1 MTQSASSK
9 CASKFKL
16 ITSSIVLA
24 LLASASSVATGCRTA
39 QSLQAD
45 VAVNAPATG
54 VVRSVLV
61 GDGAAIEKDA
71 AIIEIAVASEPAG
84 DQASNKEKDKTG
96 QQTAAATVAR
106 NNVVAA
112 EGDANRTLVE
122 LQRIEPLVKRGLAS
136 QAELDKARA
145 QNQDAQARL
154 ERARERAKSIEQQR
168 VEQQRVEQQRSEA
181 STPGTRGEE
190 IVAVRAPIAGKIHQI
205 NVQAGQQVTAGQTLA
220 RVAGS

>member
-1 MTQSASSK
+1 MSQTTWK
-9 CASKFKL
+9 CASGFKM
-16 ITSSIVLA
+16 ITSSV
-24 LLASASSVATGCRTA
+24 LLAMLASVSTVATACRSS
-39 QSLQAD
+39 QSPQAD

-54 VVRSVLV
+54 VIRSVLV

-71 AIIEIAVASEPAG
+71 AIIEIAVASEQAGEPATN
-84 DQASNKEKDKTG
+84 QLKDKTV
-96 QQTAAATVAR
+96 QQTSAASVAR

-112 EGDANRTLVE
+112 EADANRTLVE

-154 ERARERAKSIEQQR
+154 ERARERAKSAEQQR
-168 VEQQRVEQQRSEA
+168 VEPSG
-181 STPGTRGEE
+181 SGSPSEE
-190 IVAVRAPIAGKIHQI
+190 IVAVRAPIAGKILQI

-220 RVAGS
+220 RVSGS

>member
-1 MTQSASSK
+1 MSQRASSK
-9 CASKFKL
+9 FASRFKL
-16 ITSSIVLA
+16 IISSVMLA
-24 LLASASSVATGCRTA
+24 LLASASSVATACRSS
-39 QSLQAD
+39 QSPQAD

-71 AIIEIAVASEPAG
+71 AIIEIAVASQPAG
-84 DQASNKEKDKTG
+84 DQASSQQKDKTA
-96 QQTAAATVAR
+96 QQTSAASVAAR

-112 EGDANRTLVE
+112 EGEANRTLVE
-122 LQRIEPLVKRGLAS
+122 LQRTEPLVKRGLAS

-145 QNQDAQARL
+145 QSQDAQARL
-154 ERARERAKSIEQQR
+154 ERARERAKS
-168 VEQQRVEQQRSEA
+168 VEQQRVEQQRGEPSA
-181 STPGTRGEE
+181 PGAPNEE

-220 RVAGS
+220 RVSGS

>member
-1 MTQSASSK
+1 MRQRTSSK
-9 CASKFKL
+9 CASGFKL

-24 LLASASSVATGCRTA
+24 VLASVSSVATACRST
-39 QSLQAD
+39 QSPQSD

-61 GDGAAIEKDA
+61 GDGASIEKDA
-71 AIIEIAVASEPAG
+71 PIIEIAVASEPSG
-84 DQASNKEKDKTG
+84 EQASNQVKDKTV
-96 QQTAAATVAR
+96 QQTAEASVAR

-112 EGDANRTLVE
+112 EADANRALVE

-154 ERARERAKSIEQQR
+154 ERARARAKSSEQ
-168 VEQQRVEQQRSEA
+168 
-181 STPGTRGEE
+181 PRGEPSVSGRPTEE
-190 IVAVRAPIAGKIHQI
+190 IVAVRAPISGKIHQI
-205 NVQAGQQVTAGQTLA
+205 NVQAGQQVTAGQML
-220 RVAGS
+220 VKVSGS

>member
-1 MTQSASSK
+1 
-9 CASKFKL
+9 
-16 ITSSIVLA
+16 
-24 LLASASSVATGCRTA
+24 
-39 QSLQAD
+39 
-45 VAVNAPATG
+45 

-71 AIIEIAVASEPAG
+71 AILEIAVASQPAG
-84 DQASNKEKDKTG
+84 DQASSQQKDKTV
-96 QQTAAATVAR
+96 QQTSAASVAAR

-112 EGDANRTLVE
+112 EGEANRTLVE

-145 QNQDAQARL
+145 QSQDAQARL
-154 ERARERAKSIEQQR
+154 ERARERVKS
-168 VEQQRVEQQRSEA
+168 VEQQRSEPSA
-181 STPGTRGEE
+181 PGTPPNEE

-220 RVAGS
+220 RVSGS

>member
-1 MTQSASSK
+1 MSQRASWKSASR
-9 CASKFKL
+9 FKL
-16 ITSSIVLA
+16 VTSSVVMA
-24 LLASASSVATGCRTA
+24 LLASAGSVATACRSA
-39 QSLQAD
+39 QNPQGD
-45 VAVNAPATG
+45 VAVNSPAAG

-71 AIIEIAVASEPAG
+71 AIVEIAVASEPAA
-84 DQASNKEKDKTG
+84 DQATNKDKTA
-96 QQTAAATVAR
+96 QQTSAATVAR

-112 EGDANRTLVE
+112 ESDANRTLVE

-168 VEQQRVEQQRSEA
+168 IEQQRSEPSA
-181 STPGTRGEE
+181 PNEE

-205 NVQAGQQVTAGQTLA
+205 TVQAGQQVTAGQTLA
-220 RVAGS
+220 RVTGS

>member
-1 MTQSASSK
+1 MSRRASSK
-9 CASKFKL
+9 CASRFKL
-16 ITSSIVLA
+16 ITSSVVLA
-24 LLASASSVATGCRTA
+24 LLASASSMSTACRSA
-39 QSLQAD
+39 QSPQAD

-71 AIIEIAVASEPAG
+71 AIIEIAVASQPSG
-84 DQASNKEKDKTG
+84 DQASNKEKDKTA
-96 QQTAAATVAR
+96 QQTSAATVAR

-154 ERARERAKSIEQQR
+154 ERARERANS
-168 VEQQRVEQQRSEA
+168 VEQQRVEQQRSEPA
-181 STPGTRGEE
+181 TPGTRGEE

>member
-1 MTQSASSK
+1 MSQRASSK
-9 CASKFKL
+9 CASRFKL
-16 ITSSIVLA
+16 ITSSVVLA
-24 LLASASSVATGCRTA
+24 LLASASSVATACRSA
-39 QSLQAD
+39 QSPQAD

-71 AIIEIAVASEPAG
+71 AIIEIAVASEPARDQAG
-84 DQASNKEKDKTG
+84 DQQKDKTA
-96 QQTAAATVAR
+96 QQTSAASVAAR
-106 NNVVAA
+106 NDVVAA

-154 ERARERAKSIEQQR
+154 ERARERAKS
-168 VEQQRVEQQRSEA
+168 VEQQRVEQQRSEPSA
-181 STPGTRGEE
+181 PGAPNEE
-190 IVAVRAPIAGKIHQI
+190 VVAVRAPIAGKVHQI
-205 NVQAGQQVTAGQTLA
+205 NVQAGQQVTAGQMLA
-220 RVAGS
+220 RVSGS

>member
-1 MTQSASSK
+1 MSQRASSK
-9 CASKFKL
+9 FASRFKL
-16 ITSSIVLA
+16 ITSSVMLA
-24 LLASASSVATGCRTA
+24 LLAGVSSVATACRSA
-39 QSLQAD
+39 QGPQGD

-71 AIIEIAVASEPAG
+71 AIIEIAVASQPAG
-84 DQASNKEKDKTG
+84 DQASSQQKDKTA
-96 QQTAAATVAR
+96 QQTSAASVAAR

-112 EGDANRTLVE
+112 EGEANRTLVE

-136 QAELDKARA
+136 QAELDKARS
-145 QNQDAQARL
+145 QSQDAQARL
-154 ERARERAKSIEQQR
+154 ERARERAKS
-168 VEQQRVEQQRSEA
+168 VQQRVEQQRSEP
-181 STPGTRGEE
+181 SPPGTPNEE

-220 RVAGS
+220 RVSGS

>member
-1 MTQSASSK
+1 MSQRASSK
-9 CASKFKL
+9 CASRFKL
-16 ITSSIVLA
+16 VTSSVVLA
-24 LLASASSVATGCRTA
+24 LLASAGSVATACRSA
-39 QSLQAD
+39 QNPQAD
-45 VAVNAPATG
+45 VAVNSPANG

-71 AIIEIAVASEPAG
+71 AIIEIAVTSEPAG
-84 DQASNKEKDKTG
+84 DQSSNKEKDKTA
-96 QQTAAATVAR
+96 QQTSAATVAR

-112 EGDANRTLVE
+112 ESDANRTLVE

-136 QAELDKARA
+136 QAEVDKARA

-168 VEQQRVEQQRSEA
+168 SEP
-181 STPGTRGEE
+181 STPGAPNEE

-220 RVAGS
+220 RVSGS

>member
-1 MTQSASSK
+1 MSQRASSK
-9 CASKFKL
+9 CASRFKL

-24 LLASASSVATGCRTA
+24 LLASVSSVASACRSS
-39 QSLQAD
+39 QSPQGD

-71 AIIEIAVASEPAG
+71 AIIEIAVASEPSGEQAG
-84 DQASNKEKDKTG
+84 NQPKDKTA
-96 QQTAAATVAR
+96 QQTSAASIAR

-112 EGDANRTLVE
+112 ESDANRTLVE

-136 QAELDKARA
+136 QAELDKARV

-154 ERARERAKSIEQQR
+154 ERARERVKS
-168 VEQQRVEQQRSEA
+168 VEQQRAEPS
-181 STPGTRGEE
+181 SPGTRNEE
-190 IVAVRAPIAGKIHQI
+190 IVAVRAPIAGKIYQI

-220 RVAGS
+220 RVSGS

>member
-1 MTQSASSK
+1 MSQRASSK
-9 CASKFKL
+9 CPSRFKL

-24 LLASASSVATGCRTA
+24 LLASVSSVASACRSS
-39 QSLQAD
+39 QSPQGD

-61 GDGAAIEKDA
+61 GEGAAIEKDA
-71 AIIEIAVASEPAG
+71 AIIEIAVASEPSGGQAG
-84 DQASNKEKDKTG
+84 NHQEDKKTV
-96 QQTAAATVAR
+96 QQTSAARVAR
-106 NNVVAA
+106 NDVVAA

-145 QNQDAQARL
+145 QYQDAQARL
-154 ERARERAKSIEQQR
+154 ERARERVKS
-168 VEQQRVEQQRSEA
+168 VEQQRGEPSG
-181 STPGTRGEE
+181 PGTPNEE

-205 NVQAGQQVTAGQTLA
+205 NVQAGQLVTAGQTLA
-220 RVAGS
+220 RVSGS

>member
-1 MTQSASSK
+1 MSQRASWN
-9 CASKFKL
+9 CASGFKL
-16 ITSSIVLA
+16 ISSSIVLA
-24 LLASASSVATGCRTA
+24 VLASVSSVATACRSA
-39 QSLQAD
+39 QSPQGD

-71 AIIEIAVASEPAG
+71 AIIEIAVASEPSG
-84 DQASNKEKDKTG
+84 EQPTSQQKDKSV
-96 QQTAAATVAR
+96 QSSAASVAR
-106 NNVVAA
+106 NNLVAA

-154 ERARERAKSIEQQR
+154 ERARERAKSAEQQR
-168 VEQQRVEQQRSEA
+168 VEPSG
-181 STPGTRGEE
+181 SDTPKEE
-190 IVAVRAPIAGKIHQI
+190 IVAVRAPIAGKILQI